1 MKKNIFIFAIGLI
14 FGLISMFFVFKFA
27 GHHFE
32 QHSKSVENNIENHKH
47 EDENHEEKDEH
58 EEHNHSKEISDDELF
73 KAKCEHEILQFECD
87 ECRYELGL
95 VKIDD
100 DLIKENVIKTDLIK
114 KQLKENKL
122 DFNGVVNFDEN
133 KVFIISSNIDGI
145 IKNNNFFT
153 GKKVKKGELLFQIDS
168 KEYAELK
175 NNYIEQKL
183 NFENYEKI
191 YNKSKELFD
200 SKVIS
205 QKEFN
210 ESEFNYN
217 SSKLL
222 LNKLLNQLKYLSPVL
237 NTENNSGIINFYS
250 PIEGTIVE
258 INISNGQNVEKNTQL
273 MKIIDTSSIN
283 VIFEVNENYLNKITE
298 LMKNK
303 EYTVIIKNDY
313 LKENLIGEIDF
324 IYPFVNPETRKVKVK
339 IKINNISN
347 DNLLKQNSFVS
358 IEIFTK
364 NEEYALSVPN
374 SSILSDE
381 GKFFVFI
388 KAKDNYFVR
397 KFIQI
402 SEKYSNYSAIE
413 NNDLKENDVIVTN
426 GSFLLKSDILRE
438 KMGAGCADWKN
449 TKQMFCVFSTMG

>member
-1 MKKNIFIFAIGLI
+1 MKKNIFIFAAGLI
-14 FGLISMFFVFKFA
+14 LGLISMFFVFKFTNQ
-27 GHHFE
+27 HIE
-32 QHSKSVENNIENHKH
+32 QLKETNANQEH
-47 EDENHEEKDEH
+47 ENHEEKDEH
-58 EEHNHSKEISDDELF
+58 EEHNHSKEISTDELF
-73 KAKCEHEILQFECD
+73 KAKCEHEILQYECD

-122 DFNGVVNFDEN
+122 TFNGIVNFDEN
-133 KVFIISSNIDGI
+133 KTFVVSSSVDGI
-145 IKNNNFFT
+145 IKNNNIFT

-168 KEYAELK
+168 KEYVELK

-191 YNKSKELFD
+191 YNKSKELFE

-217 SSKLL
+217 SGKLL
-222 LNKLLNQLKYLSPVL
+222 LNKTLNQLKYISPNL
-237 NTENNSGIINFYS
+237 NTENINGIINFSS
-250 PIEGTIVE
+250 PSDGTIVE
-258 INISNGQNVEKNTQL
+258 VNISNGQNVEKSTQL
-273 MKIIDTSSIN
+273 VKIIDTSSIN
-283 VIFEVNENYLNKITE
+283 VITEVNESYLNKITE

-303 EYTVIIKNDY
+303 DYTIVIKNEH
-313 LKENLIGEIDF
+313 LKEELTGELDF
-324 IYPFVNPETRKVKVK
+324 IYPFVNPETRKVKIK
-339 IKINNISN
+339 IKTNNFST
-347 DNLLKQNSFVS
+347 DNLLKQNSYVS
-358 IEIFTK
+358 IELFTK
-364 NEEYALSVPN
+364 NSEYALSVPN
-374 SSILSDE
+374 DSILSDE

-402 SEKYSNYSAIE
+402 SEKYSNYTAIE
-413 NNDLKENDVIVTN
+413 NDNLNENDIIVTN

-438 KMGAGCADWKN
+438 KMGAGCAD
-449 TKQMFCVFSTMG
+449 